1 MALMPYQ
8 FTYIVAIADLAF
20 SSAADGSASSAN
32 FILGAA
38 PPPSFK

>member
-1 MALMPYQ
+1 MVLMLYQ
-8 FTYIVAIADLAF
+8 FTYIIAIADLAF